1 MTITALAPLSLAEVR
16 EFAEAW
22 YRKLDVHEP
31 LANYKSLLAD
41 EDLKMVFPEVTIERF
56 EGFAGWYDKVI
67 NLFFDEVHTV
77 KEVKLINQTEED
89 ATYEVVVIWEASLW
103 NAPEPTSQRIVLDAY
118 QTWKVRRSTE
128 TQKPIIVTYT
138 VGDLVYAEGSAKL

>member
-1 MTITALAPLSLAEVR
+1 MTATALAPLSLTEVR

-31 LANYKSLLAD
+31 LANYKPLLAD
-41 EDLKMVFPEVTIERF
+41 ADLKMVFPETTVEKF

-77 KEVKLINQTEED
+77 KSVKLLSEDGED
-89 ATYEVVVIWEASLW
+89 ATYEVIVTWEASMW
-103 NAPEPTSQRIVLDAY
+103 NAPEPESKRIVLDAY
-118 QTWKVRRSTE
+118 QTWVVRRSEE
-128 TQKPIIVTYT
+128 TNKPMIVTYT
-138 VGDLVYAEGSAKL
+138 VGELTYAEGSAEL